1 MAKDVLRQLTQLVRY
16 YILRSTTAAGSGHPS
31 SSLSAVELTVGLLF
45 SGVFRFDA
53 DHPARPNNDRL
64 IFSKGH
70 AAPLLYALWAAA
82 GRVSEDELMTLRK
95 FGSVLEGHP
104 VPAFPYAEAAT
115 GSLGQGL
122 SVGVGMAYN
131 AKYFDQLPYRTY
143 VLLGDSEMA
152 EGSVWEAIQLA
163 AHYQLDNLVG
173 IVDVNRLGQ
182 TGPTMYGH
190 DVKAYAKRIES
201 FGWKCIVV
209 NGHSLPKVIAAYR
222 AAARIKGKPVMLVAK
237 TLKGKGVAIL
247 ENKPGWHGKALSQD
261 ELKTALAELGPV
273 DATVRGELAM
283 PEERRPRSF
292 VVGVSKAPAYPAG
305 KPVATREAYGNA
317 LVRLAPLFP
326 QLVALDGETSN
337 STFAEKMRQVYPE
350 RYVEMYIAEQNMV
363 GAALGMARRGK
374 IPFVSTF
381 AAFFTRAFD
390 QIRMSQ
396 YSAANIK
403 FCGSHAGVSIGQD
416 GPSQMALED
425 LAMFRAVQQCVVLYP
440 CDAWSAEALVEEA
453 VKHRGMVYVRTARM
467 ATPLLYGPGEKLVI
481 GGSKVV
487 RTAAADQV
495 TIVGAGVTVFEALKA
510 ADQLQEQGIAARVID
525 CYSVKPVD
533 RATLQQAARE
543 TKAIVTVED
552 HVAEGGIGD
561 AVLEAVAE
569 VPVRVY
575 TLAVRKQPKSGTPQ
589 ELLDYE
595 EISAPAI
602 VATVKKILQAS

>member
-1 MAKDVLRQLTQLVRY
+1 MAKDSLRQLTQLVRY
-16 YILRSTTAAGSGHPS
+16 YILKSTTAAGSGHPS

-70 AAPLLYALWAAA
+70 ASPLLYALWAAA
-82 GRVSEDELMTLRK
+82 GRVSENELVTLRK

-104 VPAFPYAEAAT
+104 VPAFPFAEAAT

-122 SVGVGMAYN
+122 SIGVGMAYN

-152 EGSVWEAIQLA
+152 EGSIWEAIQLA

-173 IVDVNRLGQ
+173 ILDVNRLGQ

-190 DVKAYAKRIES
+190 DVKAYAKRVES

-222 AAARIKGKPVMLVAK
+222 AAARVKGKPVMVVAK
-237 TLKGKGVAIL
+237 TMKGRGVSLL

-261 ELKTALAELGPV
+261 ELKGALAELGPV
-273 DATVRGELAM
+273 DASVRGQIAL
-283 PEERRPRSF
+283 PEEQRPRSF
-292 VVGVSKAPAYPAG
+292 VVGVSKAPSYPAG
-305 KPVATREAYGNA
+305 KPVATREAYGHA

-326 QLVALDGETSN
+326 SLVAMDGETSN

-396 YSAANIK
+396 YSGGNIK

-416 GPSQMALED
+416 GPSQMGLED
-425 LAMFRAVQQCVVLYP
+425 LAMFRTVLNSVVLYP
-440 CDAWSAEALVEEA
+440 CDAYSTEALVEEA
-453 VKHRGMVYVRTARM
+453 VKHRGIVYVRTTRM
-467 ATPLLYGPGEKLVI
+467 ATPLLYSPGEKLAI
-481 GGSKVV
+481 GGSKVL
-487 RTAAADQV
+487 RATAADQV
-495 TIVGAGVTVFEALKA
+495 AIVGAGVTVFEALKA
-510 ADQLQEQGIAARVID
+510 ADQLKEQGIDARVID

-533 RATLQQAARE
+533 RATLQRAAHD
-543 TKAIVTVED
+543 TKAIITVED

-561 AVLEAVAE
+561 AVREAVAE
-569 VPVRVY
+569 IPVRVY
-575 TLAVRKQPKSGTPQ
+575 SLAVRKQPKSGTPQ

-602 VATVKKILQAS
+602 VEMVKKIL